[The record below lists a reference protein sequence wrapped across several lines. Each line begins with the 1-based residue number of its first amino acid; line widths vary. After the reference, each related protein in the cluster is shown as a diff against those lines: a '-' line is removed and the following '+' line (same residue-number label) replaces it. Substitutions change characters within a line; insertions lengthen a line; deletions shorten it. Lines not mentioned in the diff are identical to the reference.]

1 MNKDIILA
9 VICSVLFLAL
19 ILGFNYYYSYKEYKT
34 KYENELESTT
44 ELTEQLKEVTF
55 NKTLSEIKCNATI
68 SELEEKVSD
77 LELENIKIIE
87 SLPVEPDANECVI
100 ENVYSSIPITDEE
113 YDLLLWC
120 VTLEAVGEPD
130 VGQRAVVE
138 VVLNRYLSG
147 WGKTIKEILLQ
158 KGQFDGMNYI
168 NNPYATPTDKEK
180 NNLDFVLT
188 IGRTVLPE
196 DYVFFATYK
205 ANGKDFIQIQNH
217 YFGRG

>member
-1 MNKDIILA
+1 MIKDIILA
-9 VICSVLFLAL
+9 IVSSVLFLVIIIAV
-19 ILGFNYYYSYKEYKT
+19 NYYYSYDEYKT
-34 KYENELESTT
+34 KYENEVETTT
-44 ELTEQLKEVTF
+44 ELTKQIKEVTL
-55 NKTLSEIKCNATI
+55 NKSLLEITCNATI
-68 SELEEKVSD
+68 SELEEKVS
-77 LELENIKIIE
+77 ELEYESIKIEE
-87 SLPVEPDANECVI
+87 SLPVETEEIECVI
-100 ENVYSSIPITDEE
+100 ENEYSSIPISDEE
-113 YDLLLWC
+113 YGLLLWC

-180 NNLDFVLT
+180 NNLEFVLS

-196 DYVFFATYK
+196 DYVYFATYK

>member
-1 MNKDIILA
+1 MIKDIILA
-9 VICSVLFLAL
+9 FVSCSFCVA
-19 ILGFNYYYSYKEYKT
+19 IIIAVNYYYSYDEYKT

-68 SELEEKVSD
+68 SELEEKVFD

-87 SLPVEPDANECVI
+87 NLPVEPDDNECVI

-168 NNPYATPTDKEK
+168 NKPYATPTDKEK
-180 NNLDFVLT
+180 NNLDFVLRM
-188 IGRTVLPE
+188 GRTVLPE
-196 DYVFFATYK
+196 DYVYFATYK

-217 YFGRG
+217 YFGRE

>member
-1 MNKDIILA
+1 MMKDIILA
-9 VICSVLFLAL
+9 TVSSVLFLVIIIAV
-19 ILGFNYYYSYKEYKT
+19 NYYYSYDEYKT
-34 KYENELESTT
+34 KYENEVETTT
-44 ELTEQLKEVTF
+44 ELTEQIKEVTL
-55 NKTLSEIKCNATI
+55 NKSLLEIKSNAVI
-68 SELEEKVSD
+68 SELEEKVSE
-77 LELENIKIIE
+77 LETENIKTQE
-87 SLPVEPDANECVI
+87 SLPVEPKEIECII
-100 ENVYSSIPITDEE
+100 ENEYSSIPISDEE

-138 VVLNRYLSG
+138 VVLNRYLFG

-158 KGQFDGMNYI
+158 KNQFDGMNYI
-168 NNPYATPTDKEK
+168 DKPYATPTDKEK
-180 NNLDFVLT
+180 NNLDFVLS

-217 YFGRG
+217 YFGR